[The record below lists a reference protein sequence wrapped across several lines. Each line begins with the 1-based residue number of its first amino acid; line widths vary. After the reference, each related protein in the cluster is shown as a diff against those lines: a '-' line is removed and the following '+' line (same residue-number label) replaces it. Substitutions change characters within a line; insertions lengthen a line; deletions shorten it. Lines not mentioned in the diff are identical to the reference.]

1 MICINVVVIWVV
13 GATDYF
19 VAKLQRRFLVHDV
32 MDNCNLQRL
41 VGVFCM
47 GDGESRVD
55 TNDNF

>member
-19 VAKLQRRFLVHDV
+19 VPKLQRRFLVHDV
-32 MDNCNLQRL
+32 MDNCNLQKF

-47 GDGESRVD
+47 GVGESRVD
-55 TNDNF
+55 TSDHF